1 MRASL
6 ASPCLQGDA
15 LNEPPPRMHKFIRF
29 GDSYGPKP
37 YKFIGFGDSP
47 GPKLH
52 KFIRFGDSYGPGFIG
67 PKPHKFIW
75 FGDCYGPNPDKIK
88 KGLVRAM
95 APNQDCYQEKTE
107 IGLPAGRRP
116 AGGPMSV
123 FSR

>member
-1 MRASL
+1 VIAL
-6 ASPCLQGDA
+6 AP
-15 LNEPPPRMHKFIRF
+15 NFINL
-29 GDSYGPKP
+29 YGLV
-37 YKFIGFGDSP
+37 IATA
-47 GPKLH
+47 
-52 KFIRFGDSYGPGFIG
+52 PGFIG